1 MIAIT
6 DLASL
11 TIHLV
16 ITRIRKLSIQ
26 ANDDVVSSLP
36 APEPLI
42 QDGYSVHTLAAT
54 QATIVACE
62 CKGPKSLSGQL
73 VPPGRL

>member
-36 APEPLI
+36 TPVLI
-42 QDGYSVHTLAAT
+42 QDGKSVHTLAAT

-62 CKGPKSLSGQL
+62 CNGPKSLSGQL

>member
-1 MIAIT
+1 MAEASLTVIAIT

-42 QDGYSVHTLAAT
+42 QDG
-54 QATIVACE
+54 
-62 CKGPKSLSGQL
+62 
-73 VPPGRL
+73 